1 MYRDTIQKKGG
12 RHVERINQPV
22 HVRINEDH
30 EAPMCEPDKR
40 IELIQDISTL
50 TEDECKIV
58 IRLLTFLLA

>member
-1 MYRDTIQKKGG
+1 M
-12 RHVERINQPV
+12 ERINQPV

>member
-1 MYRDTIQKKGG
+1 MEQLNR
-12 RHVERINQPV
+12 NQSIYP
-22 HVRINEDH
+22 NDNH

-40 IELIQDISTL
+40 IELIRNISIL